1 MKKIL
6 ISWVVDSQKESDDP
20 SRIVEGSG
28 YEIGDGGRGRGRLIG
43 GFVVV
48 VVVVKEEE
56 LVVVILGG
64 G

>member
-48 VVVVKEEE
+48 VVVKEEE